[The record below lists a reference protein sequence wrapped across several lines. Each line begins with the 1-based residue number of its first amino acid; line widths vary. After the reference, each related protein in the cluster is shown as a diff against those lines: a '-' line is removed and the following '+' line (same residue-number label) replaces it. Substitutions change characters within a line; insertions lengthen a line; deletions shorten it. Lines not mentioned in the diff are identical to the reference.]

1 MGPSER
7 SGRVEGKV
15 VLVTGAARGTGEQT
29 ARLLVAEGARVV
41 ASDVRGDLA
50 KKVVGELGENAVFYR
65 TRP

>member
-1 MGPSER
+1 MGSSER

-41 ASDVRGDLA
+41 AADILDDLA
-50 KKVVGELGENAVFYR
+50 KEVVEDLGENADRKSVV
-65 TRP
+65 